1 MVTVRY
7 FGTRWVL
14 AGLAMTGLAGDVLA
28 ATDQSG
34 NVGAAPGVDT
44 AQSADSGGSAT
55 DQGPAQQGPA
65 AQGPRAHR
73 GGWAGPGGPQARRMG
88 PSPWQRPPMR
98 MAGRHF
104 GQPMLDRP
112 LLLAFR
118 RLDLTDQQWDR
129 VQAILEVQHLR
140 SGAQGTP
147 EQRRAQ
153 IAALF
158 DPGDPNH
165 AQAVQAI
172 KDRAVSRIDQAAHTQ
187 TALYEILTPAQKSQL
202 QQLVAQRRQRMQER
216 LQQRRERGERRGGEA
231 RGGEAPGQDGANAG
245 PPAAAQ

>member
-1 MVTVRY
+1 MVTVRHI
-7 FGTRWVL
+7 GTRWVL
-14 AGLAMTGLAGDVLA
+14 AGLAMTGLAGGVLA
-28 ATDQSG
+28 ATDQPG
-34 NVGAAPGVDT
+34 NADPIASADT
-44 AQSADSGGSAT
+44 AQSADTGGAS

-73 GGWAGPGGPQARRMG
+73 GGWQGAGGPQGRRMG
-88 PSPWQRPPMR
+88 PQGWHPPMR
-98 MAGRHF
+98 MAGRRF
-104 GQPMLDRP
+104 GEPVLDRP

-140 SGAQGTP
+140 GGPTGTP
-147 EQRRAQ
+147 EERRGQ

-172 KDRAVSRIDQAAHTQ
+172 KDRAVSRIDQAAHAQ
-187 TALYEILTPAQKSQL
+187 QALYEVLTPAQKTQL
-202 QQLVAQRRQRMQER
+202 QQLVAQRRAQMQER
-216 LQQRRERGERRGGEA
+216 LQQRHEHGARRGGEA
-231 RGGEAPGQDGANAG
+231 AGQDGPDAA
-245 PPAAAQ
+245 PPAPAQ